1 MNKKR
6 LLASLLMGTLL
17 MSCSSEE
24 KTENTESENSE
35 NTEVIVEENVE
46 ESNGEESTEVAF
58 MGDEKGD
65 YLLYGHSE
73 FTPDEAVTTEEMF
86 KTFDENNAFEGAVNV
101 TINEV
106 CQNAGCWINIVKPNS
121 DETVMVFFRDHY
133 TIPIETST
141 GKEAVLYGKLV
152 SDTLTVD
159 FQKHLLD
166 DAAANGEEVSQEEY
180 DAITEDKIS
189 QSFDC
194 ESILIKK

>member
-1 MNKKR
+1 MNKKK
-6 LLASLLMGTLL
+6 LFSGLVLSTVLI
-17 MSCSSEE
+17 SCSGEE
-24 KTENTESENSE
+24 KTEKTENE
-35 NTEVIVEENVE
+35 NTDETVIVEETNK
-46 ESNGEESTEVAF
+46 ESGEESTPVAF
-58 MGDEKGD
+58 MGEEKGE

-73 FTPDEAVTTEEMF
+73 FSADEAVSTEEMF
-86 KTFDENNAFEGAVNV
+86 TAFNNNNNFEGAVKV

-133 TIPIETST
+133 TIPIETSA
-141 GKEAVLYGKLV
+141 GKEAILYGKLV

-166 DAAANGEEVSQEEY
+166 DAAANGEEVPQEEY

>member
-1 MNKKR
+1 MNKKNLIVGLVLSTI
-6 LLASLLMGTLL
+6 LLA
-17 MSCSSEE
+17 CSSEE
-24 KTENTESENSE
+24 KEENTEAGSSE
-35 NTEVIVEENVE
+35 NTEIVEEVIEE

-65 YLLYGHSE
+65 YLLYGHTE
-73 FTPDEAVTTEEMF
+73 FTPDEAVTPKEMF
-86 KTFDENNAFEGAVNV
+86 KSFDENNTFKGAVNI

-106 CQNAGCWINIVKPNS
+106 CQNAGCWINVVKPGS
-121 DETVMVFFRDHY
+121 DETVMVFFRDHF
-133 TIPIETST
+133 TIPIETSA

-152 SDTLTVD
+152 SDTMTVD

>member
-1 MNKKR
+1 MNKK
-6 LLASLLMGTLL
+6 LLLVGLVMSTLFF
-17 MSCSSEE
+17 SCTNEE
-24 KTENTESENSE
+24 KTENTESENVES
-35 NTEVIVEENVE
+35 TEVVTEEAEE

-73 FTPDEAVTTEEMF
+73 FTPEEAVSTEEMF
-86 KTFDENNAFEGAVNV
+86 KEFDENNAFEGAVNV

-106 CQNAGCWINIVKPNS
+106 CQNAGCWINVVKPGT

-133 TIPIETST
+133 TIPIETSA
-141 GKEAVLYGKLV
+141 GKEAILYGKLV

-166 DAAANGEEVSQEEY
+166 DAADNGEEIAQEEY

>member
-1 MNKKR
+1 MNKKK
-6 LLASLLMGTLL
+6 LFIGLVLSTVLI
-17 MSCSSEE
+17 SCSGEE
-24 KTENTESENSE
+24 KTEKTENE
-35 NTEVIVEENVE
+35 NTDETVIVEETNK
-46 ESNGEESTEVAF
+46 ESGEESTPVAF
-58 MGDEKGD
+58 MGEEKGE

-73 FTPDEAVTTEEMF
+73 FSADEAVSTEEMF
-86 KTFDENNAFEGAVNV
+86 TAFNNNNNFEGAVKV

-133 TIPIETST
+133 TIPIETSA
-141 GKEAVLYGKLV
+141 GKEAILYGKLV

-166 DAAANGEEVSQEEY
+166 DAAANGEEVPQEEY

>member
-1 MNKKR
+1 MNKKK
-6 LLASLLMGTLL
+6 LIVGVVLSTILMA
-17 MSCSSEE
+17 CSSEE
-24 KTENTESENSE
+24 KVENTDTENTENIEVVE
-35 NTEVIVEENVE
+35 EVIE

-65 YLLYGHSE
+65 YLLYGHTE
-73 FTPDEAVTTEEMF
+73 FKPEDAVSTEEMF
-86 KTFDENNAFEGAVNV
+86 KSFDKTNEFKGAVNV

-106 CQNAGCWINIVKPNS
+106 CQNAGCWINVVKPGT

-133 TIPIETST
+133 TIPIETSA
-141 GKEAVLYGKLV
+141 GKEAILYGELV
-152 SDTLTVD
+152 SDTMTVD

-166 DAAANGEEVSQEEY
+166 DAAENGEEISQEEY

>member
-1 MNKKR
+1 MGI
-6 LLASLLMGTLL
+6 LLI
-17 MSCSSEE
+17 SCSSEE
-24 KTENTESENSE
+24 KTEATENENVE
-35 NTEVIVEENVE
+35 TTEVVEEIVEET
-46 ESNGEESTEVAF
+46 GEESTEVAF

-65 YLLYGHSE
+65 YLLYGHTE
-73 FTPDEAVTTEEMF
+73 FTPDDAVTTEEMF
-86 KTFDENNAFEGAVNV
+86 KTFDENNSFEGAVHV

-133 TIPIETST
+133 TIPIETSA
-141 GKEAVLYGKLV
+141 GKEAILYGQLV

-180 DAITEDKIS
+180 DAIKEDKIS

>member
-1 MNKKR
+1 MNKKKLLVGLALSTI
-6 LLASLLMGTLL
+6 LLA
-17 MSCSSEE
+17 CSNKE
-24 KTENTESENSE
+24 KVENTEAG
-35 NTEVIVEENVE
+35 NTEVVEEVIEE

-65 YLLYGHSE
+65 YLLYGHTE
-73 FTPDEAVTTEEMF
+73 FSPEDAVTTEDMF
-86 KTFDENNAFEGAVNV
+86 KTFDETNAFKGAVNV

-106 CQNAGCWINIVKPNS
+106 CQNAGCWINIVKPGS

-133 TIPIETST
+133 TIPIETSA
-141 GKEAVLYGKLV
+141 GKEAILYGELV
-152 SDTLTVD
+152 SDTMTVD

>member
-6 LLASLLMGTLL
+6 LFASLLMGTLL
-17 MSCSSEE
+17 MSCSGEE
-24 KTENTESENSE
+24 KTESTENENLE
-35 NTEVIVEENVE
+35 TTEVVEDEIVEET
-46 ESNGEESTEVAF
+46 GEESTEVAF

-73 FTPDEAVTTEEMF
+73 FTPEEAVTTEEMF
-86 KTFDENNAFEGAVNV
+86 KTFNENNAFEGAVNV

-133 TIPIETST
+133 TIPIETSA
-141 GKEAVLYGKLV
+141 GKEAILFGQLV